1 MTRGAGRPAFE
12 DLEVPV
18 KLKISALWAAV
29 MFCYVYADFFMLH
42 EPGRLAHMNAGILA
56 PFGPATPGMM
66 LGVSVM
72 MVIPS
77 VMVFL
82 SLVLPPSANR
92 WFNMALGA
100 IYTIIIILTMI
111 GAPLFYLFFG
121 TVEVALTSAIIW
133 YGRTW
138 PRTAAGPGRDA
149 REAPGPA

>member
-1 MTRGAGRPAFE
+1 MTDGAKRFE
-12 DLEVPV
+12 DLEIPV

-56 PFGPATPGMM
+56 PFGRPTAGIM

-82 SLVLPPSANR
+82 SLVLPPSVNR
-92 WFNMALGA
+92 WTNMALGS
-100 IYTIIIILTMI
+100 IYSVIILLTMI

-121 TVEVALTSAIIW
+121 TVEVILTAAIVR
-133 YGRTW
+133 YGWTW
-138 PRTAAGPGRDA
+138 PRIASGADPGT
-149 REAPGPA
+149 

>member
-1 MTRGAGRPAFE
+1 MTHGAKRPVFE
-12 DLEVPV
+12 NVAVPV
-18 KLKISALWAAV
+18 KLKIAALWAAA

-56 PFGPATPGMM
+56 PFGRPTAAIM

-82 SLVLPPSANR
+82 SLVLPPSVNR
-92 WFNMALGA
+92 WANMALGS
-100 IYTIIIILTMI
+100 IYSVIIILTMV

-121 TVEVALTSAIIW
+121 TVEVMLTSTIAW
-133 YGRTW
+133 YCWTW
-138 PRTAAGPGRDA
+138 PRIAAGADRA
-149 REAPGPA
+149 A

>member
-1 MTRGAGRPAFE
+1 MTRRATRPIFE
-12 DLEVPV
+12 DIGVPV
-18 KLKISALWAAV
+18 KLKISALWAAAI
-29 MFCYVYADFFMLH
+29 FCYVYADFFALH
-42 EPGRLAHMNAGILA
+42 EPGRLANMNAGILA
-56 PFGPATPGMM
+56 PFGPATAGMM

-72 MVIPS
+72 MAVPS

-121 TVEVALTSAIIW
+121 AVEVALTSAIVW
-133 YGRTW
+133 YGWTW
-138 PRTAAGPGRDA
+138 PRTAGGPDGGA
-149 REAPGPA
+149 A

>member
-1 MTRGAGRPAFE
+1 MTDGTRRPAFE

-18 KLKISALWAAV
+18 KLKLSALWAAA

-42 EPGRLAHMNAGILA
+42 EPGRLARMNDGILA
-56 PFGPATPGMM
+56 PFGPATPMMM

-82 SLVLPPSANR
+82 ALTVPPAASR
-92 WFNMALGA
+92 WLNMVLGA
-100 IYTIIIILTMI
+100 AYSIIILLTMI

-121 TVEVALTSAIIW
+121 AVEVALTSAIVW
-133 YGRTW
+133 YGWSW
-138 PRTAAGPGRDA
+138 PRAAP
-149 REAPGPA
+149 EL

>member
-1 MTRGAGRPAFE
+1 MTRRAERPIFE
-12 DLEVPV
+12 DFKVPV
-18 KLKISALWAAV
+18 KLRISALWAAA

-42 EPGRLAHMNAGILA
+42 EPGRLAHMNEGILA
-56 PFGPATPGMM
+56 PFGPATPAMM

-92 WFNMALGA
+92 WLNMVLGA
-100 IYTIIIILTMI
+100 AYTIIIILTMI

-121 TVEVALTSAIIW
+121 AVEVALTSTIVW
-133 YGRTW
+133 YGWTW
-138 PRTAAGPGRDA
+138 PRNAAGP
-149 REAPGPA
+149 EPGPA